1 MTLSYNN
8 LLSRI
13 DLDEPARYVP
23 INPLTP
29 QNFSGRSLRILSYL
43 TNTKI
48 GDWFIN
54 PFVLKVLGIARF
66 RTLNLNDYQGLFCF
80 EVVQFTEKACILM

>member
-1 MTLSYNN
+1 MKLS
-8 LLSRI
+8 
-13 DLDEPARYVP
+13 DEPARYVP

-43 TNTKI
+43 TNTRI

-54 PFVLKVLGIARF
+54 PMVLNVLGIARF
-66 RTLNLNDYQGLFCF
+66 RTLNLNEYQGSF
-80 EVVQFTEKACILM
+80 